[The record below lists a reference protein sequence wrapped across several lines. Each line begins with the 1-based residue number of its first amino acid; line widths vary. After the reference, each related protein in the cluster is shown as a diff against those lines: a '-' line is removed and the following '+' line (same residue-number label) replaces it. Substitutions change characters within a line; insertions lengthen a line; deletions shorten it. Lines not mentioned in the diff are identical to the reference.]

1 MRPIRQGPA
10 PKCHGGHH
18 SHELVLGSECNP
30 WGCERVDPGWHRL
43 DVPTMEMVPFPPPL
57 LLCGPPSL
65 QVGLERTLLVK
76 KKLRSLL
83 STYSCPV
90 TASSLVSNARPRRT
104 QLPLSGHT

>member
-1 MRPIRQGPA
+1 MRPIREGLA
-10 PKCHGGHH
+10 PKRHGGHH

-30 WGCERVDPGWHRL
+30 WVVKRVDRDWHTL
-43 DVPTMEMVPFPPPL
+43 DVPTMEMVPFPSPL

-65 QVGLERTLLVK
+65 RVGLERTLLVK
-76 KKLRSLL
+76 RKLRSLL

-104 QLPLSGHT
+104 RLPLSGHT